1 MKNFT
6 TGARLLETLTSALYA
21 DPIIVFREYVQNAV
35 DSFRRSTDSR
45 EYVVDITIDISKKI
59 VMIADNVLG
68 ITVE

>member
-45 EYVVDITIDISKKI
+45 EYVVDITIDISKKK
-59 VMIADNVLG
+59 L
-68 ITVE
+68 

>member
-1 MKNFT
+1 MKNFN

-35 DSFRRSTDSR
+35 DSFRRSTELK

-59 VMIADNVLG
+59 
-68 ITVE
+68 EK